1 MITPLDNTIKEVMYL
16 TWPMVVISILIISS
30 IRLFDIFKN
39 KKEFILYKEIFSLIF
54 MIYVLCLFQVVTFED
69 ILSSS
74 STNNFTPFKEILR
87 YNVGSRLFLKNVI
100 GNLVMFVPF
109 GIFASFAVKADNKYQ
124 ALFLITFASV
134 TIESTQLAI
143 GRVFDVD
150 DIILNVCGGLIGY
163 FIYYFIDLIGDRFP
177 KITRS
182 KMFLNIM
189 SLVLLGFMLYYV
201 WMVAK

>member
-1 MITPLDNTIKEVMYL
+1 
-16 TWPMVVISILIISS
+16 
-30 IRLFDIFKN
+30 
-39 KKEFILYKEIFSLIF
+39 
-54 MIYVLCLFQVVTFED
+54 MIYVLFLFQVVTFED

-87 YNVGSRLFLKNVI
+87 YNFGSRLFLKNVV

>member
-16 TWPMVVISILIISS
+16 TWPMIVISILIISS

-69 ILSSS
+69 MMSLS

-87 YNVGSRLFLKNVI
+87 YNFGSRLFLKNVI

-109 GIFASFAVKADNKYQ
+109 GIFASSAVKADNKYQ

>member
-39 KKEFILYKEIFSLIF
+39 RKEFILYKEIFSLIF

-87 YNVGSRLFLKNVI
+87 YNFGSRLFLKNVV